1 MAEAFR
7 ALWETLLPIGA
18 DPAGGWTRPAWSDVD
33 LEARA
38 WFTREATAR
47 GLAVE
52 TDRNGN
58 LFAWLGD
65 PGAGGAVVTGSHL
78 DSVPHGG
85 AYDGALGVASALLA
99 LDLLAA
105 RGATPRRPVAVAVF
119 AAEEGARFGVP
130 CLGSGLLTGAVE
142 PDRARALTD
151 AGGVSLAQAMR
162 AAGVDPDRIGPDPAR
177 LARIGHFV
185 ELHVEQG
192 WALAEI
198 GAPVGVGSG
207 IWPHGRWR
215 MSITGT
221 GDHAGTAAMAGRRD
235 PLLTAAYAVLAA
247 NKEARLRGGRAT
259 VGQLVTRPGATN
271 AIAANVS
278 LWLDARAADPDT
290 LAGLVAA
297 VAARVTERA
306 GRDRTSVTV
315 HAESQTPPVTFDPDL
330 RRRLV
335 AALGG
340 APVLATAAGHDAGV
354 LAAHIPTGMLFVR
367 NPSGVSHAPDEA
379 ASDADCA
386 AGVAALADVLQELAC

>member
-1 MAEAFR
+1 ARPGYRSTTVAGSGSDAPSTPARCAWPTAPTWRRRSWPGCCATTRAPRCSATSTPAMTWPARWRAGTACRYPWPAPTPPPGPAGAATHPSMGSPRPGVPATLRAPMAEAFR
-7 ALWETLLPIGA
+7 ALWETLRRIGA

-142 PDRARALTD
+142 PDR
-151 AGGVSLAQAMR
+151 
-162 AAGVDPDRIGPDPAR
+162 
-177 LARIGHFV
+177 
-185 ELHVEQG
+185 
-192 WALAEI
+192 
-198 GAPVGVGSG
+198 
-207 IWPHGRWR
+207 
-215 MSITGT
+215 
-221 GDHAGTAAMAGRRD
+221 
-235 PLLTAAYAVLAA
+235 
-247 NKEARLRGGRAT
+247 
-259 VGQLVTRPGATN
+259 
-271 AIAANVS
+271 
-278 LWLDARAADPDT
+278 
-290 LAGLVAA
+290 
-297 VAARVTERA
+297 
-306 GRDRTSVTV
+306 
-315 HAESQTPPVTFDPDL
+315 
-330 RRRLV
+330 
-335 AALGG
+335 
-340 APVLATAAGHDAGV
+340 
-354 LAAHIPTGMLFVR
+354 
-367 NPSGVSHAPDEA
+367 
-379 ASDADCA
+379 
-386 AGVAALADVLQELAC
+386 